1 MNIKLNENPKLTI
14 IIPAYN
20 EIETI
25 QDIIN
30 KIFNIKIDKQIILVD
45 DHSSDGTK
53 EVIQKNKDKI
63 DKIIFHDINKGKGSA
78 IKSAQKFVQGEYV
91 VIQDADLEYDPND
104 LISMLFEIE
113 NKRSEVVYGSRVL
126 NNIQNKKSQNFSHG
140 MRIFGNI
147 FLTKLS
153 NLFNKQNLTDAHT
166 CYKMFK
172 SNLFKSI
179 KLEENGFSFCP
190 EITTKISLLNIEI
203 SEIAINYNGRSYQQG
218 KKIKAIDGLKAIWT
232 LIKYKFFK

>member
-1 MNIKLNENPKLTI
+1 MNIKSNEKPKLTI

-20 EIETI
+20 EIKTI

-30 KIFNIKIDKQIILVD
+30 KIFNIKIEKQIILVD

-78 IKSAQKFVQGEYV
+78 IKSAQEFVQGEYV

-104 LISMLFEIE
+104 LISLLFEIE
-113 NKRSEVVYGSRVL
+113 NKRSKVVYGSRVL

-153 NLFNKQNLTDAHT
+153 NLINKQNLTDAHT

-179 KLEENGFSFCP
+179 KLEESGFSFCP
-190 EITTKISLLNIEI
+190 EITTKISLLDIEI

-232 LIKYKFFK
+232 LIKYKFLN

>member
-1 MNIKLNENPKLTI
+1 MKKIKLTI

-20 EIETI
+20 EISTI

-30 KIFNIKIDKQIILVD
+30 KIFNIKVDKQIILVD
-45 DHSSDGTK
+45 DYSSDGTR
-53 EVIQKNKDKI
+53 EVIKKNKDKI
-63 DKIIFHDINKGKGSA
+63 DKIIFHDINKGKGAA
-78 IKSAQKFVQGEYV
+78 IKSAQEFVQGEYV

-104 LISMLFEIE
+104 LNSLLLEIE
-113 NKRSEVVYGSRVL
+113 NKKSKVVYGSRVL

-140 MRIFGNI
+140 MRIIGNI

-153 NLFNKQNLTDAHT
+153 NLINKQNLTDAHT
-166 CYKMFK
+166 CYKMFE

-179 KLEENGFSFCP
+179 NLEESGFSFCP

-203 SEIAINYNGRSYQQG
+203 SEIAINYNGRSYHQG
-218 KKIKAIDGLKAIWT
+218 KKIQASDGLKAIWT
-232 LIKYKFFK
+232 LIKYKFF